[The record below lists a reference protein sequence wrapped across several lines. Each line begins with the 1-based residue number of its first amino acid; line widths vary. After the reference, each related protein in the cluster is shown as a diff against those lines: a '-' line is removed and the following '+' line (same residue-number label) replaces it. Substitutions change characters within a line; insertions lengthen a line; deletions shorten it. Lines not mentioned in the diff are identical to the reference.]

1 MKQRTTWAFSGR
13 FESLSLHFDQR
24 SREPSTVPSELPW
37 RCRPLFLLPLFKNC
51 RDHGR
56 RRRGGGRLWKRKW
69 GLGGVSRPGTGNKTA
84 SSQPGKQDS
93 LTQEHCSLV
102 RQQTQVWWAQR
113 HSLPLPVSDPF
124 QIKGRHTQLWG
135 PKSQVKKTQAVSQI
149 PLSLPPLR
157 SLSVYSPGCPGCLE
171 HSSRESC
178 TLVQL
183 LFHLLTNLSPFPLFS
198 LKPSVSCHRR

>member
-1 MKQRTTWAFSGR
+1 MKVSACILTRDQGSPAQSPVSFHGDAGPSSFSPC
-13 FESLSLHFDQR
+13 S
-24 SREPSTVPSELPW
+24 
-37 RCRPLFLLPLFKNC
+37 
-51 RDHGR
+51 
-56 RRRGGGRLWKRKW
+56 
-69 GLGGVSRPGTGNKTA
+69 KTA
-84 SSQPGKQDS
+84 ETMEEEGEEVGECGGENGDWEESADPGLETKQSSQPGKQES

-102 RQQTQVWWAQR
+102 GQQTQVWWAQR

-124 QIKGRHTQLWG
+124 QIKGRHTQLRG
-135 PKSQVKKTQAVSQI
+135 PKSQVKKTQAVSQV

-157 SLSVYSPGCPGCLE
+157 SLSIYSPGCPGCLE

-183 LFHLLTNLSPFPLFS
+183 LFHLLTNLPPFPLFS